1 MNPLC
6 IADHEPFTIN
16 KEVTMRNKVMIYGL
30 FIAIMLLPAMAM
42 AAGNV
47 SVSIKT
53 EKQEVV
59 VKNGK
64 KLNQI
69 VPATKFAPGD
79 TIIYT
84 ITYTNKGTEP
94 AVNAVVVDPV
104 PKGTSYIGDS
114 ATGAGAELT
123 FSIDGGKTFKKPSE
137 LFHQVTVAGK
147 KEQKLASSDMY
158 TDIRWTIPQI
168 PAGGSGKVIFK
179 VRVK

>member
-1 MNPLC
+1 
-6 IADHEPFTIN
+6 
-16 KEVTMRNKVMIYGL
+16 MRNNVVLHGL

-53 EKQEVV
+53 DKQEVV

-64 KLNQI
+64 KLTQV

-79 TIIYT
+79 TIVYT

-94 AVNAVVVDPV
+94 AVNAIVDDPV
-104 PKGTSYIGDS
+104 PRGTTYVGGS
-114 ATGAGAELT
+114 ATGAGAEIT

-137 LFHQVTVAGK
+137 LTGGDK
-147 KEQKLASSDMY
+147 KPVPPEKY
-158 TDIRWTIPQI
+158 TAIRWTIPQI
-168 PAGGSGKVIFK
+168 PAGGSGKVSFK
-179 VRVK
+179 AHVK

>member
-6 IADHEPFTIN
+6 NADNEPFTIN
-16 KEVTMRNKVMIYGL
+16 KEVTMRNKVVIYGL
-30 FIAIMLLPAMAM
+30 FIAIMMLPAMAM
-42 AAGNV
+42 AAGDV

-64 KLNQI
+64 TLTQI

-94 AVNAVVVDPV
+94 ATNAVIDDPI
-104 PKGTSYIGDS
+104 PQGTAYVTNS
-114 ATGAGAELT
+114 ATGASADIT
-123 FSIDGGKTFKKPSE
+123 FSIDKGKTYKKPTLLIYE
-137 LFHQVTVAGK
+137 VDVNGK
-147 KEQKLASSDMY
+147 KEKKTASPDLY
-158 TDIRWTIPQI
+158 TNIRWTVASI
-168 PAGGSGKVIFK
+168 PAGTSGKVGFK
-179 VRVK
+179 VKVK